1 MDYREQFKQI
11 CKYTIKQ
18 AEEQKSPLFDFNLF
32 SKGIT
37 KARKN
42 MSTWQR
48 YGLVVPAKSTK
59 KSKISKV
66 EETDIGFILTPTG
79 LQTEEF
85 KEVSNGETLDFSYL
99 KLEYLTNKR
108 YIQEQSSILRDE
120 FRKLCKMVDKSYE
133 GEVYFSSSVS
143 LRTRPF
149 YIFNKKTK
157 FIFVRDQPYFKSTKS
172 GENVILLPD
181 VDKTSFPYFRYY
193 SPIMPQGI
201 EHLDIIVESTK
212 ALERRYL
219 RDVYF

>member
-1 MDYREQFKQI
+1 MDYRDYFKVI

-18 AEEQKSPLFDFNLF
+18 AEDQQSPLFDFNLF
-32 SKGIT
+32 TKGVT
-37 KARKN
+37 AARKH

-48 YGLVVPAKSTK
+48 YGLVVPAKTIK

-85 KEVSNGETLDFSYL
+85 KEVSSGETLDFSYL
-99 KLEYLTNKR
+99 KIEYLTNKR
-108 YIQEQSSILRDE
+108 YIQAQSSILQDE
-120 FRKLCKMVDKSYE
+120 FSKLCKMVDKSYE

-157 FIFVRDQPYFKSTKS
+157 FTLVKDQPYFKSTKS

-181 VDKTSFPYFRYY
+181 VDKTSFPNFRYY
-193 SPIMPQGI
+193 SPVMPQDI
-201 EHLDIIVESTK
+201 DHLDVIIESTK
-212 ALERRYL
+212 GLERRYL